1 MQRLK
6 GKVALIT
13 GATGGL
19 GSGIASVLASEGAKV
34 AVNYIDV
41 GDLRLQAQ
49 ELVSELKGDHKA
61 YAADITNEGEVSQM
75 VRQIV
80 EDFGR
85 IDVLVN
91 NAGISINHTTWNYP
105 LEDWN
110 KVIAVNLTGAFIC
123 SKHALPYMREQ
134 NYGRII
140 CISSV
145 VGTTGA
151 KGTVAYGAS
160 KAGLIGMCKT
170 IARETAAKGITA
182 NCIAPGYI
190 DAGIMRDVPDKFRDE
205 QVLPGI
211 PMGRLGDASDIAAAV
226 AYLASDDGK
235 YITGQVFCVDGGF
248 AM

>member
-49 ELVSELKGDHKA
+49 KLVSELKGEHKA